1 MYVTADTLDDLLHKV
16 LARLLK
22 SRDRIKPTKG
32 DAVEVRGALLKLSNP
47 RARLSSTETKGTI
60 FSCLGEL
67 LWYLSGRNDLESIQ
81 YYLKDYGE
89 FAETDGTIHG
99 AYGPRLFGLRG
110 LNQVENIL
118 NILSRDDSRKAV
130 IQLFSAEDLTQDY
143 KDVPCT
149 CTMQFFRRGGK
160 LDMFVSMRSNDA
172 FIGMPHDIFCFT
184 MIQEIF
190 AHASGLHVGA
200 YSHAVGS
207 LHLYDSNRTDAQAYL
222 GEGWQSPTEMPRMP
236 LGDPWPAVRQLV
248 AFEEALR
255 KGSPLPAGKMPPFWS
270 DFGSLLQIFA
280 LTRGKRHL
288 PHSDLRQIVQLK
300 KSMSSK
306 VYADYIR
313 RRESRLR
320 PIPDSLL
327 ELAL

>member
-1 MYVTADTLDDLLHKV
+1 MYVTAGTLDDLLNKV
-16 LARLLK
+16 LAKLLK
-22 SRDRIKPTKG
+22 SRDRIRPTKG

-89 FAETDGTIHG
+89 FAETDGTVHG

-110 LNQVENIL
+110 VNQVENVL
-118 NILSRDDSRKAV
+118 DILSRDDSRKAV
-130 IQLFSAEDLTQDY
+130 IQLFSAEDITQDY

-190 AHASGLHVGA
+190 AQASGLQVGA

-207 LHLYDSNRTDAQAYL
+207 LHLYDSNRADAQAYL
-222 GEGWQSPTEMPRMP
+222 GEGWQSPIEMPRMP
-236 LGDPWPAVRQLV
+236 SGDPWPALRQLI
-248 AFEEALR
+248 ALEEALR
-255 KGSPLPAGKMPPFWS
+255 KGSTLPAGQMPPFWS
-270 DFGSLLQIFA
+270 DLGSLLQIFA
-280 LTRGKRHL
+280 LTRGRRHL
-288 PHSDLRQIVQLK
+288 PHSDLRQVVQLK
-300 KSMSSK
+300 NSMSSK

-313 RRESRLR
+313 RRESRVQ
-320 PIPDSLL
+320 PMPGSLL
-327 ELAL
+327 ELA